1 MTDQSWLAQKPRNA
15 FHSLLLIGSMV
26 AVLSAL
32 GWIVAGSSGL
42 LLSLIVG
49 GFFFLLSARVPAR
62 WLIRFYG
69 ARPVSRFEAPFL
81 FEVVRRLARRA
92 GLGTLPQLFY
102 LSTRRANAFA
112 IGSPNDSVIG
122 VSEGLLQS
130 LSPREIENVL
140 AHEIA
145 HVRNNDLRL
154 MGLAALVSRATF
166 WLSWVGQLLILLNLP
181 LILMGQWTI
190 PWTAAL
196 TLVFAPTAS
205 TLLQLALSRTR
216 EFDADLGAVTLT
228 GHPRGLASALAKLER
243 LQRGLLNLN
252 RLFLRGR
259 GLRKPTLLR
268 SHPQTEERIKRLL
281 DLETGYA
288 LAA

>member
-1 MTDQSWLAQKPRNA
+1 MTHHTWLAQKVRNA
-15 FHSLLLIGSMV
+15 FHSFLLIGSMV

-42 LLSLIVG
+42 LLALIVG
-49 GFFFLLSARVPAR
+49 GFFFLFSSRVPVR

-69 ARPVSRFEAPFL
+69 ARPVSRFEAPLL
-81 FEVVRRLARRA
+81 FEVVGRLARRA
-92 GLGTLPQLFY
+92 GLDTRPRLFY
-102 LSTRRANAFA
+102 LPTRRANAFA
-112 IGSPNDSVIG
+112 VGSRSDSVIG

-145 HVRNNDLRL
+145 HVRNNDLRV
-154 MGLAALVSRATF
+154 MGLAALVSRTTF
-166 WLSWVGQLLILLNLP
+166 WLSWAGQLVILLNLP
-181 LILMGQWTI
+181 LILIGQWTI

-216 EFDADLGAVTLT
+216 EFDADLGAVSLT
-228 GHPRGLASALAKLER
+228 GDPRGLASALVKLER
-243 LQRGLLNLN
+243 LQRGLLN

-259 GLRKPTLLR
+259 RLREPTLLR